1 MASKKQHDMNPVELI
16 EDTIDLIKQNI
27 KTAES
32 QVKQLET
39 DLSNGRAHLDTLH
52 DDLSK
57 YESALS
63 RLSSE
68 E

>member
-27 KTAES
+27 KTADAH
-32 QVKQLET
+32 VKQLET
-39 DLSNGRAHLDTLH
+39 DLSNGSAHLETLH